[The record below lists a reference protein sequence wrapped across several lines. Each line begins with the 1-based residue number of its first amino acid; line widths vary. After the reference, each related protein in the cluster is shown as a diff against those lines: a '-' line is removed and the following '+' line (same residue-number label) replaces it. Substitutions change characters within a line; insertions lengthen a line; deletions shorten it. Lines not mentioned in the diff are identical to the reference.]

1 MSRDKIGESLRAED
15 EMEVASQSRAK
26 RLAVSWPQ
34 SMEDEQSLRLS
45 QKVALERRQRDLGER
60 KLRDA
65 TRELEDCRLQMLT
78 LGKQFSRMQEMARIL
93 LLSGSRRED
102 DDPSEPSTLAKDDGT
117 RRGTRG
123 VVGSAGSAASE
134 VPDDGPLLDT
144 SPSAVRSLTQRLHY
158 LEAQNCALALENSAQ
173 REHYSCCLDEVSKQV
188 MQAVLTQQA
197 TREQCSALKARLMN
211 VERQNRALAT
221 ILLETLGIPACRGG
235 LQCHRQPRLAFDQS
249 GALFPGRKR
258 GRHFYSAGSR
268 PHEGHRPASPLPSV
282 DSSPSRPATFPS
294 SLTVTRG
301 EDTLAHGRQSF
312 GGSTPSS
319 DTDASV
325 SDGEDTFRD
334 VGAFHGDEFSHR
346 GDASH
351 GEGIKL
357 TWAEQRSRLR
367 DSCNPSPAS
376 SNLHLGS
383 RERAQFLLEKWSWTR
398 GLRST
403 KTECSP
409 RDPAALPPNNKP
421 CTAVSR
427 YSDNKGSSEMAY
439 SVRCASSEF
448 RECPGDAPADEM
460 QVVVEEE
467 EVVRSSSAA
476 RPINVNSR
484 FLKSH
489 KKKSDKLDG
498 AVHDIASCEPQRIR
512 INTHESLQAVS
523 GKLSARD
530 IECVNESNELH
541 CGLPVSSQSLTSS
554 AYGPRDFS
562 LRPARPEA
570 GRRKTAA
577 AAHAKPRSVDAIS
590 IAGKITAPQL
600 DAGDAPCAP
609 RASTEIHSV
618 SLAEASDGDSV
629 HRDGQRADRGR
640 GLSKVDK
647 PQLRPALGTQIATAR
662 SQSFSKQPT
671 KSSSLGPRIRT
682 RIITGTAR
690 RAELYG
696 GGVSLADASHFA
708 AAGARGENFHSMSKV
723 DVISNRMTLE
733 HRPQSEPCLLR
744 ESVKCFQRPSPNNVG
759 ASQAL
764 APSHYAARWDANVA
778 VKECESV
785 NDLVSA
791 RVGESKLTVEK
802 GQREESDGTASIKQK
817 LARLSY
823 IFSRKSSETNS
834 DIRFQSN
841 GGTRRP
847 KTELMSPKSTIEP
860 QHRTTNA
867 PRSSEALVPN
877 SPECAPSPADGK
889 YKGGDS
895 LEKVRGHP
903 GCFISSPL
911 TELVPSFVPLP
922 SIEEKVMQEI
932 QANVLRQS
940 EKQMLVS
947 AGSKTSLVKPFF
959 IASLLGL
966 RRSRPSCGR
975 AAAPPVGKATAPERA
990 GRDPAMPPPP
1000 LPPQDQE
1007 NEERAGDRAKPSKW
1021 IEMRGRR
1028 AAATGTGVAP
1038 DAGQRPGANGSW
1050 GTNGGPGDA
1059 SDVQGVGTNTPTR
1072 DVRAACLL
1080 SDSAEDAGN
1089 GHARSRSPSHNALLL
1104 KNTRMPSADRLRTA
1118 GDEDA
1123 IGDGVSPASRGES
1136 SSPRGDG
1143 QRFTDFARET
1153 HTLDSGIGTF
1163 PPVDPA
1169 TRSSGRTSL
1178 WRVLS
1183 LTSQNDP
1190 KKSQKPSES
1199 PHNCP
1204 QQKSKIPPGAPRGPL
1219 ARKLPHAEPHGA
1231 SHGEPGP
1238 GRPWRAKP
1246 RWAPR
1251 GHTGAALRGSEA
1263 EAGDSARK
1271 SDAWEN
1277 EKRPPLREAGGA
1289 LPEGS
1294 HGAAAPVPRLAISGH
1309 SLQIQC
1315 YQCEEL
1321 RLNDDCSAPENVAN
1335 CTVNVQ
1341 DACQKEV
1348 LVREQGTFYRKSC
1361 ASSAAC
1367 LIASAGYQSFCLPGR
1382 VRSVCISCCNTPL
1395 CNGPRSLKRRVV
1407 FGSAGATRQARPA
1420 LALLAGACLFLSAL
1434 RSALLWTD
1442 VPSRPAYAS
1451 RTP

>member
-1 MSRDKIGESLRAED
+1 MSRDKIGDSLRAQD
-15 EMEVASQSRAK
+15 EMEVALQSRAR

-34 SMEDEQSLRLS
+34 SMEDEKSLQRLS
-45 QKVALERRQRDLGER
+45 HKVALERRQRDLSER

-65 TRELEDCRLQMLT
+65 TRELVDCRLQMLT

-102 DDPSEPSTLAKDDGT
+102 DDPSEPSTLPKDDVT

-123 VVGSAGSAASE
+123 VVGSAGSAGSE
-134 VPDDGPLLDT
+134 VPDDGPLLDI

-221 ILLETLGIPACRGG
+221 ILLETLGIPACPGG
-235 LQCHRQPRLAFDQS
+235 LQ
-249 GALFPGRKR
+249 
-258 GRHFYSAGSR
+258 
-268 PHEGHRPASPLPSV
+268 
-282 DSSPSRPATFPS
+282 S

-301 EDTLAHGRQSF
+301 EDAITGQREPLARGRQSF

-334 VGAFHGDEFSHR
+334 VGTFHGDEFSNR
-346 GDASH
+346 GDALH

-367 DSCNPSPAS
+367 DGRNRSPAS

-409 RDPAALPPNNKP
+409 RDPAALPPTNKP

-427 YSDNKGSSEMAY
+427 YSDNKGPSEMAY

-467 EVVRSSSAA
+467 EVVRSISAA
-476 RPINVNSR
+476 RPMNVNSR

-489 KKKSDKLDG
+489 KKKSHKLDG
-498 AVHDIASCEPQRIR
+498 AVHDIAFCEPQRIR

-523 GKLSARD
+523 GKISATD
-530 IECVNESNELH
+530 IECVNESNKLH

-629 HRDGQRADRGR
+629 HRDGQHADRGR
-640 GLSKVDK
+640 GLSKADK

-696 GGVSLADASHFA
+696 GGASLADASHFA

-723 DVISNRMTLE
+723 DAISNRMTLE

-764 APSHYAARWDANVA
+764 APSHDAARWDANVA

-791 RVGESKLTVEK
+791 QGGESKLTVEK
-802 GQREESDGTASIKQK
+802 GQREESDGTASIKHK

-823 IFSRKSSETNS
+823 IFSRKSSEANS

-867 PRSSEALVPN
+867 PRSSDALVPN

-889 YKGGDS
+889 YKGGGS

-903 GCFISSPL
+903 GCIISSPL

-940 EKQMLVS
+940 QKQMLVS
-947 AGSKTSLVKPFF
+947 AGSKASLVKPFF

-975 AAAPPVGKATAPERA
+975 AAARPAGKATAPERA
-990 GRDPAMPPPP
+990 GRDPAMPP

-1007 NEERAGDRAKPSKW
+1007 NEDRAGDRAKPSKW
-1021 IEMRGRR
+1021 VEMRGRR
-1028 AAATGTGVAP
+1028 AAATGTGVAA
-1038 DAGQRPGANGSW
+1038 DAGQRLGGNGSW
-1050 GTNGGPGDA
+1050 GTSGDPGDA
-1059 SDVQGVGTNTPTR
+1059 SDVQGVGTNTLTR
-1072 DVRAACLL
+1072 DVRATCLL

-1089 GHARSRSPSHNALLL
+1089 GHARSRLRSHNALLL
-1104 KNTRMPSADRLRTA
+1104 KSTRVPTADRLRTT
-1118 GDEDA
+1118 GEEDA

-1163 PPVDPA
+1163 PPVEPA
-1169 TRSSGRTSL
+1169 TRSGGRTSL

-1183 LTSQNDP
+1183 LTSQNAQ
-1190 KKSQKPSES
+1190 KQSQKPSES

-1204 QQKSKIPPGAPRGPL
+1204 QQKSTIPPGAPRGPL
-1219 ARKLPHAEPHGA
+1219 ARKLLHAEPHGA

-1263 EAGDSARK
+1263 EAGDGARK

-1294 HGAAAPVPRLAISGH
+1294 HGAAAPVPRLAISG
-1309 SLQIQC
+1309 
-1315 YQCEEL
+1315 
-1321 RLNDDCSAPENVAN
+1321 R
-1335 CTVNVQ
+1335 
-1341 DACQKEV
+1341 
-1348 LVREQGTFYRKSC
+1348 
-1361 ASSAAC
+1361 
-1367 LIASAGYQSFCLPGR
+1367 
-1382 VRSVCISCCNTPL
+1382 
-1395 CNGPRSLKRRVV
+1395 
-1407 FGSAGATRQARPA
+1407 
-1420 LALLAGACLFLSAL
+1420 
-1434 RSALLWTD
+1434 
-1442 VPSRPAYAS
+1442 
-1451 RTP
+1451 

>member
-1 MSRDKIGESLRAED
+1 MTALSVTACGVPWLPHPTSLAPPTFLPRETSSSERGASREMSRDKIGDSLRAQD
-15 EMEVASQSRAK
+15 EMEVALQSRAR

-34 SMEDEQSLRLS
+34 SMEDEKSLQRLS
-45 QKVALERRQRDLGER
+45 QKVALERRQRDLSER

-65 TRELEDCRLQMLT
+65 TRELVDCRLQMLT

-102 DDPSEPSTLAKDDGT
+102 DDPSEPSTLPKDDVT

-123 VVGSAGSAASE
+123 VVGSAGSAGSE
-134 VPDDGPLLDT
+134 VPDDGPLLDI

-221 ILLETLGIPACRGG
+221 ILLETLGIPACPGG
-235 LQCHRQPRLAFDQS
+235 LQVTHFCLCGERPVVPCYCDGWPRRRARGTFLARSQGCMLVCAS
-249 GALFPGRKR
+249 NVASQKKTT
-258 GRHFYSAGSR
+258 RHMEVGKTLCKWNDMGKPEQKIENGNEKGKIYTTYRAEASAST
-268 PHEGHRPASPLPSV
+268 PSV
-282 DSSPSRPATFPS
+282 EHS

-301 EDTLAHGRQSF
+301 ENIITGQREPLARGRQSF

-334 VGAFHGDEFSHR
+334 VGTFHGDEFSNQ
-346 GDASH
+346 GDALH

-367 DSCNPSPAS
+367 DGRNRSPAS

-409 RDPAALPPNNKP
+409 RDPAALPPTNKP

-427 YSDNKGSSEMAY
+427 YSDNKGPSEMAY

-448 RECPGDAPADEM
+448 HECPGDAPADEM

-467 EVVRSSSAA
+467 EVVRSTSAA
-476 RPINVNSR
+476 RPMNVNSR

-489 KKKSDKLDG
+489 KKKSHKLDG
-498 AVHDIASCEPQRIR
+498 AVHDIAFCEPQRIR

-523 GKLSARD
+523 GKISATD

-629 HRDGQRADRGR
+629 HRDGQHADRGR
-640 GLSKVDK
+640 GLSKADK

-696 GGVSLADASHFA
+696 GGASLANASHFA

-764 APSHYAARWDANVA
+764 APSHDAARWDANVA

-791 RVGESKLTVEK
+791 RGGESKLTVEK
-802 GQREESDGTASIKQK
+802 GQREESDGTASIKHK

-823 IFSRKSSETNS
+823 IFSRKSSEANS

-847 KTELMSPKSTIEP
+847 KPELMSPKSTIEP

-867 PRSSEALVPN
+867 PRSSDALVPN
-877 SPECAPSPADGK
+877 SPECAPSPADRK
-889 YKGGDS
+889 YKGGGN

-903 GCFISSPL
+903 GCIISSPL

-940 EKQMLVS
+940 QKQMLVS
-947 AGSKTSLVKPFF
+947 AGSKASLVKPFF

-975 AAAPPVGKATAPERA
+975 AAARPAGKATAPERA
-990 GRDPAMPPPP
+990 GRDPAMPP

-1007 NEERAGDRAKPSKW
+1007 NEDRAGDRAKPSKW
-1021 IEMRGRR
+1021 VEMRGRR
-1028 AAATGTGVAP
+1028 AAATGTGVAA
-1038 DAGQRPGANGSW
+1038 DAGQRLGGNGSW
-1050 GTNGGPGDA
+1050 GTSGDPGDA
-1059 SDVQGVGTNTPTR
+1059 SDVQGVGTNTLTR
-1072 DVRAACLL
+1072 DVRATCLL

-1089 GHARSRSPSHNALLL
+1089 GHARSRLRSHNALLL
-1104 KNTRMPSADRLRTA
+1104 KSTRVPTADRLRTA
-1118 GDEDA
+1118 GEEDA

-1163 PPVDPA
+1163 PPVEPA
-1169 TRSSGRTSL
+1169 TRSGGRTSL

-1183 LTSQNDP
+1183 LTSQNAQ
-1190 KKSQKPSES
+1190 KQSQKPSES

-1204 QQKSKIPPGAPRGPL
+1204 QQKSTIPPGAPCGPL
-1219 ARKLPHAEPHGA
+1219 ARKLLHAEPHGA

-1263 EAGDSARK
+1263 EAGDGARK

-1294 HGAAAPVPRLAISGH
+1294 HGAAAPVPRLAISVV
-1309 SLQIQC
+1309 SAVRARKWPTAAAASIAAAPFAQQPIA
-1315 YQCEEL
+1315 L
-1321 RLNDDCSAPENVAN
+1321 R
-1335 CTVNVQ
+1335 
-1341 DACQKEV
+1341 
-1348 LVREQGTFYRKSC
+1348 
-1361 ASSAAC
+1361 
-1367 LIASAGYQSFCLPGR
+1367 
-1382 VRSVCISCCNTPL
+1382 
-1395 CNGPRSLKRRVV
+1395 
-1407 FGSAGATRQARPA
+1407 TRPPARPA
-1420 LALLAGACLFLSAL
+1420 NTAAA
-1434 RSALLWTD
+1434 
-1442 VPSRPAYAS
+1442 
-1451 RTP
+1451 